1 LQTRF
6 HAAAESVKTFKA
18 GKSVP
23 NDDKLKVYG
32 LFKQATI
39 GDVNTDR
46 PGGFLNFEANA
57 KWDAWNALKGKSKDA
72 AMTVCGAALCACVG
86 CCIRSVPQAQ
96 SGLSSSLFCRRDRL
110 QEYIAEVERQQREYA

>member
-1 LQTRF
+1 MELCAEPRSTTQRRVASLVFRLQTRF

-72 AMTVCGAALCACVG
+72 AMTVCGA
-86 CCIRSVPQAQ
+86 
-96 SGLSSSLFCRRDRL
+96 
-110 QEYIAEVERQQREYA
+110 

>member
-72 AMTVCGAALCACVG
+72 AMTVRGAALCACVG
-86 CCIRSVPQAQ
+86 CCGIRDLDLTLPNY
-96 SGLSSSLFCRRDRL
+96 LHCRHDRL